1 MTEPRIDDDADWSF
15 PYEALLDEVFP
26 ALHRVQS
33 EWLGQ
38 LESLTAL
45 DRKTHELVRLA
56 CTTGIRNLPGI
67 ERHARLAREVGAT
80 WAEVAEAVMLTQPSF
95 GVLPAV
101 EALPV
106 ARRGF
111 DSAEPPETE

>member
-1 MTEPRIDDDADWSF
+1 MKEPRPDDEVEWAF
-15 PYEALLDEVFP
+15 PYEALLHGVFP
-26 ALHRVQS
+26 KLHDAQS

-38 LESLTAL
+38 LDSLTVL

-56 CTTGIRNLPGI
+56 CTTGIRNVAGI
-67 ERHARLAREVGAT
+67 ERHARLAREVGAS
-80 WAEVAEAVMLTQPSF
+80 WAEVAGVVMLTQPSF

-106 ARRGF
+106 AWRGF
-111 DSAEPPETE
+111 ESAEPPETE

>member
-1 MTEPRIDDDADWSF
+1 MDSEDYSF
-15 PYEALLDEVFP
+15 PYEAALHEVFP
-26 ALHRVQS
+26 RLHDIQS
-33 EWLGQ
+33 EWLSA
-38 LESLTAL
+38 LDSLTAL

-56 CTTGIRNLPGI
+56 CTVARRNRTGVQ
-67 ERHARLAREVGAT
+67 RHSQLAAEVGASWPEIVET
-80 WAEVAEAVMLTQPSF
+80 VMLTQPSF

-111 DSAEPPETE
+111 EAATPPEVD

>member
-1 MTEPRIDDDADWSF
+1 VVTQPDNGDDDFAF
-15 PYEALLDEVFP
+15 PYEAALHAVFP
-26 ALHRVQS
+26 KLHDAQS

-38 LESLTAL
+38 LDSLTAL

-56 CTTGIRNLPGI
+56 CVTGIRNFSGV
-67 ERHARLAREVGAT
+67 ERHAQLAREVGAT
-80 WAEVAEAVMLTQPSF
+80 WEEVVEAIVLTQPSF

-101 EALPV
+101 QALPV

-111 DSAEPPETE
+111 DAAQPAETD